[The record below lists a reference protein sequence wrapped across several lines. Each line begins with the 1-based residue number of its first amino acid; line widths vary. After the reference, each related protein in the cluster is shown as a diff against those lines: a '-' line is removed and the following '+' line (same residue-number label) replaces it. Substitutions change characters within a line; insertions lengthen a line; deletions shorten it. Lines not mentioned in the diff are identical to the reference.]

1 MNIAHELKALA
12 ELKNSGVLSQE
23 EFDQQK
29 AKLLNQNVGSSPASG
44 GHTSNSTQGGPSE
57 VLGYVMLGIPVFGL
71 ALIWLWV
78 GNMTIL
84 DDPGTALS
92 TIAIIVVIGTAI
104 IAAVEASNLKMGS
117 VEDLKPNGKKREG
130 PIAWAL
136 SLWLL
141 WFVTYPMY
149 MNRRAVYGVKK
160 HLVPSLLI
168 MILFAGSFILMF
180 GAIEDKKKQIRNA
193 FQGYDS
199 SYQSRY

>member
-12 ELKNSGVLSQE
+12 ELKDSGVLSQE

-84 DDPGTALS
+84 NDPGTALS

-117 VEDLKPNGKKREG
+117 FEDLKPNGKKRDG

-136 SLWLL
+136 SLSLL

-168 MILFAGSFILMF
+168 MILFTGSFFLMF